1 MTHFFSI
8 ISRTIIYRREVLSV
22 LPALTPAEIISQ
34 ILGILALVCNIFC
47 YQMKSPKKLLF
58 WQITASVMWILNL
71 GIKGAVVGVLLNVH
85 AVVRLTVYYLAEN
98 HKWAR
103 SKVWLPVFMISAA
116 AIVILTYTGIPDA
129 LALIGT
135 LCTIY
140 SFSAGDTAKT
150 RLFTLPSPPCWFV
163 YHLMQKNLGGVLNE
177 VFVFTSIIVGMLRL
191 DRKKVKDSGNI
202 R

>member
-1 MTHFFSI
+1 MSSLSPQLF
-8 ISRTIIYRREVLSV
+8 LSV

-58 WQITASVMWILNL
+58 WQITASVMWIMNL

-85 AVVRLTVYYLAEN
+85 AVVRLTVYYFAEN

-191 DRKKVKDSGNI
+191 DRKKAKDS
-202 R
+202 

>member
-47 YQMKSPKKLLF
+47 YQMKSPKKLLL
-58 WQITASVMWILNL
+58 WQIMASVMWIMNL

-85 AVVRLTVYYLAEN
+85 AVVRLTVYYFAEN

-140 SFSAGDTAKT
+140 SFSAGDATKT

-163 YHLMQKNLGGVLNE
+163 YQLMHKNLGGVLNE

-191 DRKKVKDSGNI
+191 DRKKAKDS
-202 R
+202 

>member
-1 MTHFFSI
+1 MSSLSPQLF
-8 ISRTIIYRREVLSV
+8 LSV

-140 SFSAGDTAKT
+140 SFSAGGHRENKT
-150 RLFTLPSPPCWFV
+150 VHFARLHRAGSCT
-163 YHLMQKNLGGVLNE
+163 
-177 VFVFTSIIVGMLRL
+177 TSC
-191 DRKKVKDSGNI
+191 RKISEGC
-202 R
+202 

>member
-1 MTHFFSI
+1 MSSLSPHI
-8 ISRTIIYRREVLSV
+8 LLSV
-22 LPALTPAEIISQ
+22 LPDLTPSEIISQ
-34 ILGILALVCNIFC
+34 VLGILALVCNIFC

-71 GIKGAVVGVLLNVH
+71 GIKGALVGVLLNVH

-177 VFVFTSIIVGMLRL
+177 IFVFTSIVVGMLRL
-191 DRKKVKDSGNI
+191 DRKKAKKEASDNGNSGN
-202 R
+202 